1 VKEMEKT
8 FQETNEKNP
17 KELLKEVLRRFG

>member
-1 VKEMEKT
+1 MEKT